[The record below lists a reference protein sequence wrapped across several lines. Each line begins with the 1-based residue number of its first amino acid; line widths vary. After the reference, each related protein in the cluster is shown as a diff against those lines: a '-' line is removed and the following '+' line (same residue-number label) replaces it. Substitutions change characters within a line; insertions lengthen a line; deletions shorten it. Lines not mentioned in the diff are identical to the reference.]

1 MVRGW
6 TRGTWIAVILVGLWT
21 LIILVPFAGM
31 LLSSLKSNIEIFRD
45 PFGIDLASLKFEN
58 YTDAWAGPGG
68 GRPLATYFVNSV
80 VASSVSLLLG
90 ISVGTL
96 AAYALARAR
105 GAASRWMHIWF
116 IVLLTVPVLVTL
128 VPLFDLTGALGI
140 RNSVLGIAL
149 IYSALIVPTTVILMR
164 AYFVS
169 FPLDLV
175 ESARLDGLSEM
186 GAFWRVVLPLSQ
198 GPLIGVT
205 VVNLL
210 FVWSELALAVVL
222 LLTPDGKTL
231 PVGLTAFK
239 GQYATDFGVQFAGL
253 VIATAPVVLIYILF
267 QRFITRGV
275 ALGAMR

>member
-1 MVRGW
+1 MARRW
-6 TRGTWIAVILVGLWT
+6 SAGTWIAVIAVSLWT
-21 LIILVPFAGM
+21 LAIFVPFMGM
-31 LLSSLKSNIEIFRD
+31 VLSSLKSNLEIFQD
-45 PFGIDLASLKFEN
+45 PFGIDLANLKLEN
-58 YTDAWAGPGG
+58 FADAWAGPGG

-80 VASSVSLLLG
+80 IASSVSLVLG

-96 AAYALARAR
+96 AAYALARSR
-105 GAASRWMHIWF
+105 GAASRWVHVWF
-116 IVLLTVPVLVTL
+116 VVLLTVPVLVTL

-140 RNSVLGIAL
+140 RNSVFGIAL
-149 IYSALIVPTTVILMR
+149 IYAALIVPTTVILMR

-169 FPLDLV
+169 FPLDLI

-186 GAFWRVVLPLSQ
+186 GSFWRVVLPLSQ

-222 LLTPDGKTL
+222 LLTPDGRTL

-239 GQYATDFGVQFAGL
+239 GQYATDFGIQYAGL
-253 VIATAPVVLIYILF
+253 VIATAPVVLVYVVF